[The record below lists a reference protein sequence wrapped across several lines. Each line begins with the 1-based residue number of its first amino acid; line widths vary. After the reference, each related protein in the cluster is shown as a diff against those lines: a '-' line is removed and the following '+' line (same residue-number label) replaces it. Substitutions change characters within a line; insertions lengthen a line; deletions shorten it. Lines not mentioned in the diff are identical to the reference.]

1 MDDTPNV
8 RIGRRQRAL
17 RPSGHAAER
26 ANQRSSDSSDHAEQI
41 AIGVSQNNEVG
52 IVGILPVDPLSA
64 QGDQTLDLDLLI
76 GLVVSP
82 EVEVRP
88 IFIIEV
94 QTSAGCGGWHQ
105 ERWVAR
111 LLLIAEGRRPER
123 SSSIDV

>member
-1 MDDTPNV
+1 MRVLNPPKLVLVHRDDRRCDGELHGWRRDPEGWVGYV
-8 RIGRRQRAL
+8 RYAVSPGL
-17 RPSGHAAER
+17 RHWSGSTLSGCAVT
-26 ANQRSSDSSDHAEQI
+26 SSDHAEQI

-94 QTSAGCGGWHQ
+94 
-105 ERWVAR
+105 
-111 LLLIAEGRRPER
+111 
-123 SSSIDV
+123 